1 MINRFA
7 RQSKTRMTNE
17 GGKEAADR
25 TLLRTAVAAESSG
38 VHADRGRMPDAR
50 TGGERRKRE
59 GLHALATL
67 PFEMPDSVPTRTPDE
82 KEPFGGEDAAPKP
95 PKQPK
100 GKWTIFDPFYRIPAT
115 PPPTSMSDAPTIP
128 IANASFLSML
138 TLSWLDPILVRGFR
152 RTLVAEDLWKMDESR
167 ESDRLADEFMGNFDS
182 RKARVEEWNR
192 AFDAGEIQPSWIRK
206 LWWHYWSSST
216 GINEPNGR
224 RTVGI
229 AMALGYTF
237 RRELILSGLF
247 KIVGDLSQVT
257 SPLVSKQI
265 ILFVTDAWGAHR
277 GLAGDVDPS
286 VGKGIGYAIG
296 LFLMLIDYSV
306 CQAQCLTRSAQIGVL
321 SRGSLIA
328 AVYRRSMVLSGK
340 SRVTISNA
348 KLVNH
353 ISTDISRIDFN
364 FQFVQFTWSA
374 FIQFIEVAVI
384 LFCTIGVPST
394 MAGVALVVVMFPL
407 QTWTMRILFRVRQR
421 AMVFTDARIKLI
433 SELFFGI
440 RVIKLFSWETPYLNR
455 IHEIRK
461 KELKGVVLRPP
472 LVPL

>member
-50 TGGERRKRE
+50 TGGERRRE
-59 GLHALATL
+59 KGFMLLPHYRSRCPIRCPPVRRTRRSHSGVKMRRRNRPSNPRANGESVSSHIHGNVLNLAY
-67 PFEMPDSVPTRTPDE
+67 R
-82 KEPFGGEDAAPKP
+82 
-95 PKQPK
+95 
-100 GKWTIFDPFYRIPAT
+100 TIFDPFYRIPAT

-229 AMALGYTF
+229 A
-237 RRELILSGLF
+237 S
-247 KIVGDLSQVT
+247 
-257 SPLVSKQI
+257 
-265 ILFVTDAWGAHR
+265 
-277 GLAGDVDPS
+277 
-286 VGKGIGYAIG
+286 
-296 LFLMLIDYSV
+296 
-306 CQAQCLTRSAQIGVL
+306 
-321 SRGSLIA
+321 
-328 AVYRRSMVLSGK
+328 
-340 SRVTISNA
+340 
-348 KLVNH
+348 
-353 ISTDISRIDFN
+353 
-364 FQFVQFTWSA
+364 
-374 FIQFIEVAVI
+374 
-384 LFCTIGVPST
+384 
-394 MAGVALVVVMFPL
+394 
-407 QTWTMRILFRVRQR
+407 
-421 AMVFTDARIKLI
+421 
-433 SELFFGI
+433 
-440 RVIKLFSWETPYLNR
+440 
-455 IHEIRK
+455 
-461 KELKGVVLRPP
+461 
-472 LVPL
+472 